1 MNSDNEFYTEQ
12 KEQAAMQTDEPLEN
26 KALEW
31 QKPAVNRGSLEDN
44 SQSSWLITEDIDD
57 LQSRWNSIQIAF
69 VDDPRI
75 SVKQAAELVA
85 EAKKQF
91 EQALSDQISLLAEQW
106 TDKTDLSTEDLRIT
120 LQGYRSF
127 LNRLLTL

>member
-31 QKPAVNRGSLEDN
+31 QKPAVNRDSLEDN